1 MGWGCQG
8 ASQTLLVPRNMKQ
21 LHASHYFCYPIV
33 LFLLGESCFCTL
45 LAGAVSCSNKING
58 SRAGRRLVMAFQAA
72 LTLLGIRST
81 RIMPFNKQLIDQA
94 GVKWTC
100 GVLLKFLS
108 SHMIIA
114 LYSCFAFV
122 LWTFNPLRGLTQPQP
137 SRRGVLDKGTVASS
151 PWSHQLLPL

>member
-1 MGWGCQG
+1 
-8 ASQTLLVPRNMKQ
+8 MKQ

-33 LFLLGESCFCTL
+33 LFLLGESRFYTL
-45 LAGAVSCSNKING
+45 LPSAVSCSIKING
-58 SRAGRRLVMAFQAA
+58 SRAGSRLVLAFQAA
-72 LTLLGIRST
+72 PTLLGIRST

-114 LYSCFAFV
+114 LQSCFAFV
-122 LWTFNPLRGLTQPQP
+122 LWTIDPLEGLAPAPAQQE
-137 SRRGVLDKGTVASS
+137 GCAGIKGQWLFPLGPTSS
-151 PWSHQLLPL
+151 FLFKFWDHWLLHQ